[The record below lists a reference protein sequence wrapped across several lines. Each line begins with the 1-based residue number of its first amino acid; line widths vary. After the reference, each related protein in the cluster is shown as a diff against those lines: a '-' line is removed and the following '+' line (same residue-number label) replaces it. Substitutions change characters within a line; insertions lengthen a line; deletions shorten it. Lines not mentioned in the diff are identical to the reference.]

1 MRIIMPATISLPD
14 ISGAS
19 IFLNQVATGL
29 SKKHEIIIYVPSN
42 KYKEEELINGVLVK
56 RFRTRNIARKYN
68 ISCSFLKSILKE
80 RADII
85 HSHHYGYFPATAGF
99 LAAKL
104 NGIPHVLSTH
114 YHPPIYG
121 KKRFFLFALYYFT
134 QGLPILRLSDK
145 ILPHTSLEK
154 RMLCQ
159 LGAKKSNIEIIPSI
173 IETEKFKPKES
184 KKDDIVLFASHLIPT
199 KGPDIALRIAKEI
212 LAERKI
218 KFVFIGIG
226 AMEKKLKREAR
237 NYGDRIIFLKNLPL
251 NELIEWYSR
260 ASVLIL
266 PSYYEAF
273 SRVLAEAMS
282 CGTPVVATKVGGIP
296 EVVDDGKTGFLVKYG
311 NWTSFKDRINQL
323 LDDPGLRNR
332 MGRAGRDK
340 VIKNFSTNVVIR
352 KLEGIY
358 KELV

>member
-1 MRIIMPATISLPD
+1 MPATISLPD

-29 SKKHEIIIYVPSN
+29 SKKHEVIIYVPSN

-56 RFRTRNIARKYN
+56 RFKTRNIARKYTV
-68 ISCSFLKSILKE
+68 SYSFMKSILKE

-85 HSHHYGYFPATAGF
+85 HSHHFGYFPATAGF
-99 LAAKL
+99 AAAKMK
-104 NGIPHVLSTH
+104 GIPHVLSTH

-121 KKRFFLFALYYFT
+121 KKRFFLFSLYYFT
-134 QGLPILRLSDK
+134 QGLPILRLSDR
-145 ILPHTSLEK
+145 ILPHTILEK
-154 RMLCQ
+154 KMLCQ
-159 LGAKKSNIEIIPSI
+159 LGAKKSNIDIIPSV
-173 IETEKFKPKES
+173 IETEKFKPEEPKKENL
-184 KKDDIVLFASHLIPT
+184 VLFASHLVPT

-212 LAERKI
+212 LAERKA

-237 NYGDRIIFLKNLPL
+237 NYKNSIVFLKNLPL
-251 NELIEWYSR
+251 SELVKWYSR

-282 CGTPVVATKVGGIP
+282 CETPVVVTKVGGIP

-311 NWTSFKDRINQL
+311 NWASFKDRINQL
-323 LDDPGLRNR
+323 LDDPQLRKK

-340 VIKNFSTNVVIR
+340 VIKNFSTNAVIG
-352 KLEGIY
+352 KLDRIY
-358 KELV
+358 RELV